1 MKFVSILRLVAV
13 LIVGIYG
20 YQHNRSKRTE
30 SVKALQRE
38 VDQYTQ
44 QISSNPSD
52 KQAHYKRGMAHRKL
66 KSYQKAIDDFT
77 EAIKLN
83 PQHADAYRYR
93 GLTHAILGNL
103 DQANEDYAKSLDLD
117 ENKKTEG

>member
-1 MKFVSILRLVAV
+1 MKYVSILSFVAV

-20 YQHNRSKRTE
+20 YQSNRSKRE
-30 SVKALQRE
+30 GSLKSLQRE

-44 QISSNPSD
+44 QISTNPSD
-52 KQAHYKRGMAHRKL
+52 EPAYYKRGMAHRKL

-77 EAIKLN
+77 KVIELN
-83 PQHADAYRYR
+83 PQNADAYRYR

-117 ENKKTEG
+117 DNKKTEG